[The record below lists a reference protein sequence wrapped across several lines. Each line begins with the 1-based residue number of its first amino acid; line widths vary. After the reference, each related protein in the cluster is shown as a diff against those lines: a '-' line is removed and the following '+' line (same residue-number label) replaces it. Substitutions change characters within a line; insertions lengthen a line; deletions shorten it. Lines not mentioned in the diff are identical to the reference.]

1 MFLKTIPFQT
11 TSFKPGDYKLSARGL
26 DNFKF
31 YSEKPLRYAHKH
43 LSVYIQTDKAV
54 YKAGDL
60 IRFRVFAID
69 SRSRPYE
76 VKGKPVITITDS
88 LSNKIQQ
95 FDNVTFVKGK
105 YENELILSKSPN
117 LGDWTIAVKA
127 ENEVC

>member
-1 MFLKTIPFQT
+1 M
-11 TSFKPGDYKLSARGL
+11 PGEYKLTAIGL
-26 DNFKF
+26 DGVSF
-31 YSEKPLRYAHKH
+31 YSEKPLRYTHKH
-43 LSVYIQTDKAV
+43 LSVFVQTDKAV

-60 IRFRVFAID
+60 IRFRVFAVD

-76 VKGKPVITITDS
+76 VQGKPVITITDS
-88 LSNKIQQ
+88 LSNKIKQ

-117 LGDWTIAVKA
+117 LGDWTIAVTA